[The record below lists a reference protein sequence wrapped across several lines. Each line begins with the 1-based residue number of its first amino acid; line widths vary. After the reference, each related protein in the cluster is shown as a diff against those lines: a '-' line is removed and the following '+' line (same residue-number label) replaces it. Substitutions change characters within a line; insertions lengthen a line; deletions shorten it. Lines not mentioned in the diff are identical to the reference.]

1 MLKLDV
7 LSRDEVERLIE
18 GCDRLEVL
26 DRDDSG
32 VDVYDEETGKTI
44 RYTHV
49 DRLDIRSLVEFNSL
63 EVDEDKFWRVF
74 EDCVDVNSLM
84 DVERIVFVSSED
96 ELDELEAEYD
106 YENSMDFEENMGI
119 YWWDSSVV
127 IVNAGLVYEMVDDH
141 YFGYGEDRVRRE
153 YGIYLMET
161 LVHELRHVLTMNPI
175 VQGDLISLDEVEEEA
190 VEMYGRRV
198 ASEVLVNH
206 VDIDFV
212 KGELL

>member
-7 LSRDEVERLIE
+7 LGRDDVDRLIE
-18 GCDRLEVL
+18 GCDRLDVL

-32 VDVYDEETGKTI
+32 LDVYDEETGKTI
-44 RYTHV
+44 RYTYV

-63 EVDEDKFWRVF
+63 EVDVDKFWRVF

-106 YENSMDFEENMGI
+106 YENSMDFGENMGI

-175 VQGDLISLDEVEEEA
+175 VQGNLISLDEVEEEA

-198 ASEVLVNH
+198 ASEILVNH

-212 KGELL
+212 KGEL

>member
-7 LSRDEVERLIE
+7 LGRDEVERLVE

-32 VDVYDEETGKTI
+32 LDVYDEETGKTI
-44 RYTHV
+44 RYTYIEH
-49 DRLDIRSLVEFNSL
+49 LDIRSLVEFNSL
-63 EVDEDKFWRVF
+63 EVDREKFWRVF

-84 DVERIVFVSSED
+84 DVDRIVFVSSED

-153 YGIYLMET
+153 YGICLMET

-175 VQGDLISLDEVEEEA
+175 VQGNLISLDEVEEEA

-198 ASEVLVNH
+198 AREILVNH

-212 KGELL
+212 KGEL

>member
-44 RYTHV
+44 RYTYV